1 MATIKRSLSAKTN
14 PSGRAEFM
22 LRVSVSH
29 SVSHRI
35 KSGVFIKK
43 ELFKDGK
50 FSNPRDP
57 EFKREVR
64 DVQDRLDEIEKFLIR
79 ICEDTPLN
87 KVTKDFLL
95 TQLDLF
101 LNPPVEETP
110 VAPEVTFF
118 DIFEDYITKKNISE
132 WRIRHLRVLKRALM
146 RYELYIQANGNKR
159 YKIKLDE
166 FNVGIFSKYST
177 GCLPM
182 S

>member
-1 MATIKRSLSAKTN
+1 MATIKRALSAKTN
-14 PSGRAEFM
+14 PSGRAEIM

-35 KSGVFIKK
+35 KSGLFIKK
-43 ELFKDGK
+43 ELFKDNK

-57 EFKREVR
+57 ELKKEVR

-95 TQLDLF
+95 TQLDMF
-101 LNPPVEETP
+101 LNPPVEDAP

-132 WRIRHLRVLKRALM
+132 WRIKHLRVLKRALM
-146 RYELYIQANGNKR
+146 RYELYVRANGNRR
-159 YKIKLDE
+159 YKTSSMI
-166 FNVGIFSKYST
+166 SPS
-177 GCLPM
+177 M
-182 S
+182 M

>member
-1 MATIKRSLSAKTN
+1 MATIKRALSAKTN
-14 PSGRAEFM
+14 PSGRAEIM

-35 KSGVFIKK
+35 KSGLFIKK
-43 ELFKDGK
+43 ELFKDNK

-57 EFKREVR
+57 ELKKEVR

-101 LNPPVEETP
+101 LNPPRRGYT
-110 VAPEVTFF
+110 
-118 DIFEDYITKKNISE
+118 YCS
-132 WRIRHLRVLKRALM
+132 RSHLLRHLRGLHHKEEYLGM
-146 RYELYIQANGNKR
+146 ENQASAR
-159 YKIKLDE
+159 SQTCVDAI
-166 FNVGIFSKYST
+166 
-177 GCLPM
+177 
-182 S
+182 

>member
-57 EFKREVR
+57 E
-64 DVQDRLDEIEKFLIR
+64 
-79 ICEDTPLN
+79 
-87 KVTKDFLL
+87 
-95 TQLDLF
+95 
-101 LNPPVEETP
+101 
-110 VAPEVTFF
+110 
-118 DIFEDYITKKNISE
+118 
-132 WRIRHLRVLKRALM
+132 LKRRYAMFKIALM
-146 RYELYIQANGNKR
+146 
-159 YKIKLDE
+159 KLRS
-166 FNVGIFSKYST
+166 F
-177 GCLPM
+177 
-182 S
+182 